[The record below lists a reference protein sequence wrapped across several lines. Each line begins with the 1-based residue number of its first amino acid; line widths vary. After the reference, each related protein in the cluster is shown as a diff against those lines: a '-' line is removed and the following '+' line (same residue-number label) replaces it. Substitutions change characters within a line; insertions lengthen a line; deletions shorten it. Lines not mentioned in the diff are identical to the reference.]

1 MTLEIKH
8 LYKSFEQNHLF
19 EDLNM
24 NIQDHAITCIYGAS
38 GCGKSTLLNMIGF
51 LEPYDKGHILYDGK
65 EVKTGKN
72 KRKMLRDH
80 IGFIFQD
87 FGLIEN
93 ETVYDNMLIV
103 KRIAKMKNRRKKIQE
118 QLAKLQLPEETI
130 DRKVYTLSG
139 GEQQRVAIAKIMLK
153 NPGIILADEPTA
165 SIDQDNKQIILN
177 MLRQLQQNN
186 KTVIVVSHDK
196 EVVEWADFRIQLPD
210 PYKEAKR
217 I

>member
-1 MTLEIKH
+1 
-8 LYKSFEQNHLF
+8 
-19 EDLNM
+19 
-24 NIQDHAITCIYGAS
+24 
-38 GCGKSTLLNMIGF
+38 
-51 LEPYDKGHILYDGK
+51 
-65 EVKTGKN
+65 
-72 KRKMLRDH
+72 
-80 IGFIFQD
+80 
-87 FGLIEN
+87 
-93 ETVYDNMLIV
+93 
-103 KRIAKMKNRRKKIQE
+103 
-118 QLAKLQLPEETI
+118 
-130 DRKVYTLSG
+130 
-139 GEQQRVAIAKIMLK
+139 MLK

>member
-1 MTLEIKH
+1 
-8 LYKSFEQNHLF
+8 
-19 EDLNM
+19 
-24 NIQDHAITCIYGAS
+24 
-38 GCGKSTLLNMIGF
+38 
-51 LEPYDKGHILYDGK
+51 
-65 EVKTGKN
+65 
-72 KRKMLRDH
+72 MLRDH

-186 KTVIVVSHDK
+186 KTVIVVSHDN

>member
-1 MTLEIKH
+1 
-8 LYKSFEQNHLF
+8 
-19 EDLNM
+19 
-24 NIQDHAITCIYGAS
+24 
-38 GCGKSTLLNMIGF
+38 
-51 LEPYDKGHILYDGK
+51 
-65 EVKTGKN
+65 
-72 KRKMLRDH
+72 MLRDH

-103 KRIAKMKNRRKKIQE
+103 KRIAKMKNRRKKIQD

>member
-1 MTLEIKH
+1 
-8 LYKSFEQNHLF
+8 
-19 EDLNM
+19 
-24 NIQDHAITCIYGAS
+24 
-38 GCGKSTLLNMIGF
+38 
-51 LEPYDKGHILYDGK
+51 
-65 EVKTGKN
+65 
-72 KRKMLRDH
+72 MLRDH

-103 KRIAKMKNRRKKIQE
+103 KRIAKMKNRRKKIQD
-118 QLAKLQLPEETI
+118 QLAKLQLPDETI

>member
-1 MTLEIKH
+1 
-8 LYKSFEQNHLF
+8 
-19 EDLNM
+19 
-24 NIQDHAITCIYGAS
+24 
-38 GCGKSTLLNMIGF
+38 
-51 LEPYDKGHILYDGK
+51 
-65 EVKTGKN
+65 
-72 KRKMLRDH
+72 MLRDH

>member
-1 MTLEIKH
+1 
-8 LYKSFEQNHLF
+8 
-19 EDLNM
+19 
-24 NIQDHAITCIYGAS
+24 
-38 GCGKSTLLNMIGF
+38 
-51 LEPYDKGHILYDGK
+51 
-65 EVKTGKN
+65 
-72 KRKMLRDH
+72 MLRDH

-210 PYKEAKR
+210 PYKEAKK

>member
-1 MTLEIKH
+1 
-8 LYKSFEQNHLF
+8 
-19 EDLNM
+19 
-24 NIQDHAITCIYGAS
+24 
-38 GCGKSTLLNMIGF
+38 
-51 LEPYDKGHILYDGK
+51 
-65 EVKTGKN
+65 
-72 KRKMLRDH
+72 MLRDH

-103 KRIAKMKNRRKKIQE
+103 KRIAKMKNRRKKIQD
-118 QLAKLQLPEETI
+118 QLAKLQLPDETI

-177 MLRQLQQNN
+177 MLRQLQQKN
-186 KTVIVVSHDK
+186 KTVIVVSHDN

>member
-1 MTLEIKH
+1 
-8 LYKSFEQNHLF
+8 
-19 EDLNM
+19 
-24 NIQDHAITCIYGAS
+24 
-38 GCGKSTLLNMIGF
+38 
-51 LEPYDKGHILYDGK
+51 
-65 EVKTGKN
+65 
-72 KRKMLRDH
+72 MLRDH

-103 KRIAKMKNRRKKIQE
+103 KRIAKMKNRRKKIQD
-118 QLAKLQLPEETI
+118 QLAKLQLPDETI

-186 KTVIVVSHDK
+186 KTVIFVSHDQ